1 MKALMVVDMQNGQID
16 ENNKHLIKKINNLL
30 KKEKFDKVIFTRFYN
45 HEESPFVTFLNY
57 REMLTDD
64 EIEICVEMSDDSWI
78 FPKVSYGLAPQQLN
92 YLKEK
97 NFDEVVLCG
106 TDVDA
111 CVLAIA
117 YNLFDYG
124 IRPYFKWNC
133 LASKGEDKTIKNK
146 IKSIIKKNFGED
158 SII

>member
-1 MKALMVVDMQNGQID
+1 MKALMVVDMQNGQIKD
-16 ENNKHLIKKINNLL
+16 NNKHLVKRINNLL

-45 HEESPFVTFLNY
+45 HEESRFVTFLGYKELLSND
-57 REMLTDD
+57 EM
-64 EIEICVEMSDDSWI
+64 EICVEMSDDSCI
-78 FPKVSYGLAPQQLN
+78 FPKVSYGVAPQQLN

-97 NFDEVVLCG
+97 DFDEVVLCG

-124 IRPYFKWNC
+124 IRPYFKWDC
-133 LASKGEDKTIKNK
+133 LASKGSDKTLKNK
-146 IKSIIKKNFGED
+146 AKSIIKRNFGED

>member
-1 MKALMVVDMQNGQID
+1 MKALMVVDMQNGQIK
-16 ENNKHLIKKINNLL
+16 ENNKHLIKKINSLL

-57 REMLTDD
+57 RKMLTDD
-64 EIEICVEMSDDSWI
+64 EMEICVEMSDDSWI
-78 FPKVSYGLAPQQLN
+78 FPKVSYGLAPQQLQF
-92 YLKEK
+92 LKEK

-106 TDVDA
+106 TDVDS

-124 IRPYFKWNC
+124 IRPYFKWDC
-133 LASKGEDKTIKNK
+133 LASKSQDKTIKSKVKK
-146 IKSIIKKNFGED
+146 IISRNFGED

>member
-1 MKALMVVDMQNGQID
+1 MKALMVVDMQNGQMSKNNQHLID
-16 ENNKHLIKKINNLL
+16 KINKLIKKNNY
-30 KKEKFDKVIFTRFYN
+30 DKVIYTRFYN

-57 REMLTDD
+57 KEMLSVEET
-64 EIEICVEMSDDSWI
+64 EICVDMGDDSWI

-97 NFDEVVLCG
+97 GVDEVVLCG

-111 CVLAIA
+111 CVLAIG
-117 YNLFDYG
+117 YNLFDNG
-124 IRPYFKWNC
+124 IRPYFKWDC
-133 LASKGEDKTIKNK
+133 IASKNKDKSAKTRVKA
-146 IKSIIKKNFGED
+146 IILRNFGED